1 MKINEP
7 LRQIEPLS
15 TEGIIIKPIV
25 EKNCITKIDTQ
36 GICRIRE
43 EIDEENIKTL
53 KEMKISPDGEI
64 VYMKLNKAEKFYR
77 R

>member
-1 MKINEP
+1 M
-7 LRQIEPLS
+7 
-15 TEGIIIKPIV
+15 IIKPIV

-43 EIDEENIKTL
+43 EVDEENIKIL
-53 KEMKISPDGEI
+53 KEMRISPDGEI